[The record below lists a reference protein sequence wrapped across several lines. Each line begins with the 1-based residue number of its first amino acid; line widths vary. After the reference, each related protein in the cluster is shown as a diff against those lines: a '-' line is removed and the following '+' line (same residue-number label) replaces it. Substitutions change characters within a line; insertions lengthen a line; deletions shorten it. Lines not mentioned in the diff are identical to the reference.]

1 MRTFDFTVD
10 SKEKIWYRE
19 NFCIEAN
26 SQNEANRIAK
36 KLVINRCINM
46 SDELDDL
53 IEYCEYMPET
63 AENMTVAE
71 NNGYAVIEL
80 LDSTGNEVYNN
91 GQEILCN
98 EPRMYWLD
106 VQNNDYDDSVMH
118 NYEAFITEAENC
130 GNVATILKFSQ
141 MLNSGEINAENCLF
155 NTNQIY

>member
-1 MRTFDFTVD
+1 MRTFDFIVD
-10 SKEKIWYRE
+10 NKATIWYRE

-36 KLVINRCINM
+36 KLVINRCTKL
-46 SDELDDL
+46 SYELDDL
-53 IEYCEYMPET
+53 IEACELGFET
-63 AENMTVAE
+63 VEDMTVAE
-71 NNGYAVIEL
+71 NNGYAVTEL
-80 LDSTGNEVYNN
+80 LDSTGNTVYDD

-118 NYEAFITEAENC
+118 SYEAFITEAENC